1 MRILFLSSLY
11 RSPSLPQRSI
21 GNARILRAMRAHAE
35 VRVMVPLPWYPEALA
50 QRYPDLRAITDVP
63 DVEVDEV
70 DGTEILHPR
79 TMHLPRVGRPLY
91 ALLYGASMLAPI
103 RAEVRRWKPDAL
115 LSAWAYPDGTAAVA
129 LGKIFGLPTAVRV
142 MGTDIN
148 DYIKNPWRRP
158 QIAWAMR
165 NAGRVIAVSRA
176 LGHEVESLG
185 VDTRRIAVI
194 PTGVDTTRFHPHD
207 RQEAR
212 RTLGLPDGPI
222 IVVPGRLSPEKGVH
236 HFLDALTKLDPSVC
250 GVLVGDGAQAGELKA
265 QAERLGLS
273 GRVRFEGYQPEP
285 RMPLYYSAADLACL
299 ASLEEGW
306 PDALMESFAC
316 GCPVVASHVGG
327 VPDIIALTGSG
338 FTAPPGDADGLAKK
352 LTEGL
357 ARGWDRAATARTM
370 LDYTLDRTARDY
382 VETLRAASSA

>member
-11 RSPSLPQRSI
+11 RSPLQPQRSI

-35 VRVMVPLPWYPEALA
+35 VRVMVPLPWYPSVVA
-50 QRYPDLRAITDVP
+50 QRYPDLRAIVDVP
-63 DVEVDEV
+63 EIEADE
-70 DGTEILHPR
+70 DGSEILHPR
-79 TMHLPRVGRPLY
+79 TLHLPRVGRPLY
-91 ALLYGASMLAPI
+91 AVLYGASMLAPI

-129 LGKIFGLPTAVRV
+129 LGKIFNLPTAVRV

-148 DYIKNPWRRP
+148 DYTKNPWRRP

-176 LGHEVESLG
+176 LGQEVESLG
-185 VDTRRIAVI
+185 VDSRRIAVI

-212 RTLGLPDGPI
+212 RTLGLPDRPI
-222 IVVPGRLSPEKGVH
+222 VVVPGRLSPEKGVH
-236 HFLDALTKLDPSVC
+236 HFLDALAKLDPSVC
-250 GVLVGDGAQAGELKA
+250 GVLVGDGAQAGELKD
-265 QAERLGLS
+265 QAARLGLAE
-273 GRVRFEGYQPEP
+273 RVRFEGYQPEA

-338 FTAPPGDADGLAKK
+338 FTAPPGDAEALAKK
-352 LTEGL
+352 LTEAL
-357 ARGWDRAATARTM
+357 ARGWDRAATAETM
-370 LDYTLDRTARDY
+370 LGYTLDRTARDY
-382 VETLRAASSA
+382 VETLRAASLA